1 MNILLVESNG
11 IKVEDVNSGENVG
24 PIRLFH
30 PKGNLLA
37 ITSHLQHVLPEAK
50 VRTLDMKDGEDTKS
64 FKTIKYG
71 DRKLQISFLGKT
83 LRPLEEEVKDTDF
96 LFVTSNFTCETNSVL
111 RVLDH
116 AKKTN
121 SRLRTFIGGSDVMA
135 RPDFYKDYVDG
146 VFVGEIESLSEEELR
161 SFLFNSKGIIYA
173 KDNVNMNSLK
183 PDFIGLDISRFKES
197 DEGPLPKWV
206 RSPFLSLETSRGC
219 KRACN
224 FCTTAYLKGR
234 YRYMNLETINKFLD
248 FYKQRGV
255 KSILMIED
263 NLLSRVQAQTE
274 AEREEG
280 VIEVLAIIDLLKKKG
295 FVWEWANGLE
305 IGLLWNPFKNE
316 VDVRLT
322 EALYSH
328 YGSDEM
334 MVGCVRG
341 YTPLEKLYQNFMNK
355 FKKLVSFDKEKE
367 ILKVIASTNV
377 PLIHCGVIIGTPDET
392 EDSIKITEERATEVK
407 ELFESS
413 GQTQTYINV
422 FASIPLPGTPDY
434 NNFSKKGA
442 LRYSITDSPELWT
455 FTTSVIQGRVFSPEN
470 MTRIRVELSDRI
482 NGPEAAKYWR
492 KSGKY
497 FTDSMH

>member
-1 MNILLVESNG
+1 
-11 IKVEDVNSGENVG
+11 
-24 PIRLFH
+24 
-30 PKGNLLA
+30 
-37 ITSHLQHVLPEAK
+37 
-50 VRTLDMKDGEDTKS
+50 
-64 FKTIKYG
+64 
-71 DRKLQISFLGKT
+71 
-83 LRPLEEEVKDTDF
+83 
-96 LFVTSNFTCETNSVL
+96 
-111 RVLDH
+111 
-116 AKKTN
+116 
-121 SRLRTFIGGSDVMA
+121 
-135 RPDFYKDYVDG
+135 
-146 VFVGEIESLSEEELR
+146 
-161 SFLFNSKGIIYA
+161 
-173 KDNVNMNSLK
+173 
-183 PDFIGLDISRFKES
+183 
-197 DEGPLPKWV
+197 
-206 RSPFLSLETSRGC
+206 
-219 KRACN
+219 
-224 FCTTAYLKGR
+224 
-234 YRYMNLETINKFLD
+234 MNLETINKFLD